1 MNTGRTDGR
10 TQGTSSCYQ
19 HTRVDTGVLLDPKAR
34 NGQTIAFTEGRRY
47 TIYLTI
53 VLSSTVAASVSTLCR
68 LWDKLAVLGKLKV
81 KVKVKL
87 ILVQTEKIQRG
98 NRGIALVFL

>member
-1 MNTGRTDGR
+1 
-10 TQGTSSCYQ
+10 
-19 HTRVDTGVLLDPKAR
+19 VDTGVLLDPKAR

-47 TIYLTI
+47 TISLTI

-81 KVKVKL
+81 KVKVKVKL